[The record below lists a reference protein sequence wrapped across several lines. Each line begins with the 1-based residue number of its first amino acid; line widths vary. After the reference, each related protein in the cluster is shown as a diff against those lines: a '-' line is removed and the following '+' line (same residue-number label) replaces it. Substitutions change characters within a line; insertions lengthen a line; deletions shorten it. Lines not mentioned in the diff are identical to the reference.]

1 MNASVGKF
9 FKTVI
14 FVVDVKTYGLLY
26 GIESFWSGIKR
37 GYMGTYHK
45 MSKKHLQLYVNEF
58 VMRQNIRP
66 RDTIEQMK
74 MIVQGFGGKRLKY
87 DDLVAPEV
95 GGFT

>member
-1 MNASVGKF
+1 MCD
-9 FKTVI
+9 FKA
-14 FVVDVKTYGLLY
+14 
-26 GIESFWSGIKR
+26 EIKR
-37 GYMGTYHK
+37 WYMGMHRK